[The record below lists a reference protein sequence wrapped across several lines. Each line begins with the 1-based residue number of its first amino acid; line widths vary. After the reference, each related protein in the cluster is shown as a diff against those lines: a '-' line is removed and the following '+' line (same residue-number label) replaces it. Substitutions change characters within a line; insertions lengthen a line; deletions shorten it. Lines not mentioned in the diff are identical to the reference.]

1 MSRGAGIK
9 TSRDSRH
16 MAGDIPKNANGEPV
30 EVPPGHVRLRMTVAY
45 DGTNYCGWQ
54 WQDGQMTVQQRIE
67 EALARLFRHASRV
80 GGSSR
85 TDTGVHAVGMVAHF
99 DLPEDDWRMEPR
111 KLVLALNAHL
121 PNDVRILAAVKAKPT
136 FHSRF
141 SARGKQYRYL
151 VWNHPAH
158 HPLLLT
164 HSWHVP
170 WDLDL
175 DRMRRAARSLL
186 GRHDFLALSSSPG
199 YERQHTIRHLSRCEI
214 RRSGPL
220 LTFIIEADGFLYRMC
235 RGIVGTLV
243 QVGNGKIP
251 TTELTPLL
259 ASRDRCLTGMTAPA
273 QGLIL
278 QKVYYPPR
286 A

>member
-1 MSRGAGIK
+1 
-9 TSRDSRH
+9 

-30 EVPPGHVRLRMTVAY
+30 EVPSGHVRLRMTVAY

-67 EALARLFRHASRV
+67 EALVRLFRHPSRV
-80 GGSSR
+80 SGSSR

-121 PNDVRILAAVKAKPT
+121 PNDVRILSAVKAKPT

-164 HSWHVP
+164 QSWHVP

-175 DRMRRAARSLL
+175 DRMRQAARSLL
-186 GRHDFLALSSSPG
+186 GRHDFLALSASPG
-199 YERQHTIRHLSRCEI
+199 YERQHTLRNLSRCEI
-214 RRSGPL
+214 RRSGSL

-273 QGLIL
+273 QGLVL

>member
-1 MSRGAGIK
+1 MALLAGRIAVVTGGAQGLGYAI
-9 TSRDSRH
+9 
-16 MAGDIPKNANGEPV
+16 AEQFIAEG
-30 EVPPGHVRLRMTVAY
+30 
-45 DGTNYCGWQ
+45 
-54 WQDGQMTVQQRIE
+54 
-67 EALARLFRHASRV
+67 ARV
-80 GGSSR
+80 
-85 TDTGVHAVGMVAHF
+85 
-99 DLPEDDWRMEPR
+99 
-111 KLVLALNAHL
+111 
-121 PNDVRILAAVKAKPT
+121 IL
-136 FHSRF
+136 
-141 SARGKQYRYL
+141 G
-151 VWNHPAH
+151 
-158 HPLLLT
+158 
-164 HSWHVP
+164 
-170 WDLDL
+170 DLDL

-186 GRHDFLALSSSPG
+186 GRHDFLALSASPG
-199 YERQHTIRHLSRCEI
+199 YERQHTIRNLSRCEI

-273 QGLIL
+273 QGLVL